1 MAYTDSDWV
10 ADKATRR
17 SVTGYFFKIANGIFS
32 WQLQAQKTV
41 AVFHWSWVYGS
52 IPL

>member
-10 ADKATRR
+10 ANKATRQ

-32 WQLQAQKTV
+32 WRSQAQKAV
-41 AVFHWSWVYGS
+41 AVFYWSQVYGS